1 MTNITHIPTV
11 EAAKLIFEGC
21 KDIYIKKME
30 DYGTSWRVMRLPSL
44 TDQLFIKANRIKS
57 IQESGLTLV
66 GETIES
72 DFMAIINYGITAIIQ
87 FNLNNDPDFDK
98 TTLSLSSDKAIEL
111 YDKVIDELVG
121 LMENKNHDY
130 GEAWRMMRVTS
141 MTDLILTKLL
151 RIKHIEDNNG
161 KTLNSEGVEGNYAD
175 IVNYSVFCIIKLTE
189 ENLQ

>member
-1 MTNITHIPTV
+1 MTNITHISTV